1 MLKLRS
7 YNESISGD
15 LSRYLDC
22 STVEF
27 TAKIRKNTTCL
38 VYGTDSE
45 NLVYDTDSSKFQQVR
60 KDFYWL
66 VCCS

>member
-7 YNESISGD
+7 YNESISRD
-15 LSRYLDC
+15 LSSYLDC
-22 STVEF
+22 STVQF

-45 NLVYDTDSSKFQQVR
+45 NLVYDADSSK
-60 KDFYWL
+60 L
-66 VCCS
+66 